1 MNTNTPNPK
10 MVNDCPIEVCETTSL
25 FVSETVEQHSM
36 ASLIRMDSGR
46 LVLSFRR
53 GLGPTRTNDGVLCV
67 SRSDDDG
74 QSFSRPS
81 TVYSY
86 PNWDCLNL
94 GGLMRF
100 ADNRIVLGMGRM
112 QMDQSLPGE
121 EPCTAWYMTTTV
133 SDDGALSWSKPG
145 PEIRLFPEWTE
156 LYGASNPHQL
166 TNGQFML
173 AVIGTQARDTG
184 WQAGVTFTSD
194 GGETFSP
201 PIIVAQADG
210 IGFGD
215 MDLVRLPDQRFLA
228 VARAFGGHS
237 SVSSYSGDE
246 GQTWTPIQSTNFC
259 GANIKLTLLKSG
271 AILCSYR
278 DEGKERAGV
287 SCSLS
292 EDAGESWRFVGQLSA
307 SPTITTRIPGSQCG
321 YPDIVQIGP
330 ETMGCV
336 LHPYPDNEGR
346 INLHWLELHDRT

>member
-1 MNTNTPNPK
+1 
-10 MVNDCPIEVCETTSL
+10 MVNDCPIEVCEATSL

-259 GANIKLTLLKSG
+259 GANINLTLLKSG

-307 SPTITTRIPGSQCG
+307 SPTITTRMPGAQCG

-346 INLHWLELHDRT
+346 INLHWLELRDRT